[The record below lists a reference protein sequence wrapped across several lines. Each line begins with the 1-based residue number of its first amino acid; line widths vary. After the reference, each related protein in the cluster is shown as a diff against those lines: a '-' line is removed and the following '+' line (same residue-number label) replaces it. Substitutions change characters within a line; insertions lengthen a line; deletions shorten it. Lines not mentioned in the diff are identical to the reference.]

1 MPKQDRKMMRN
12 TPLQQVGSR
21 CVSFNLR
28 RTARAVSRLYD
39 ACLAPSGLRSTQFTI
54 LMALH
59 CAGPLTLTK
68 LADSLV
74 AERTTLTRNIGLL
87 ERKGLLRTESGQDRR
102 KHHIVITEEGRAML
116 EAALP
121 HWEEAQEIMEAGL
134 GRERLERLMTDL
146 ADLVETARR

>member
-1 MPKQDRKMMRN
+1 MPKQDRKVMQN
-12 TPLQQVGSR
+12 TPLQQVGNR

-28 RTARAVSRLYD
+28 RTARAISRLYD

-59 CAGPLTLTK
+59 NAGPLPLTK

-74 AERTTLTRNIGLL
+74 AERTTLTRNIALL
-87 ERKGLLRTESGQDRR
+87 ERKGLLRTENGQDRR
-102 KHHIVITEEGRAML
+102 EHRIAITDEGRTML

-121 HWEEAQEIMEAGL
+121 HWEEAQEVMEVGL